1 MTNFYNSLHR
11 QKGLKTPENEVY
23 RFLLQQE
30 YIKLGLQY
38 TIKMYTFLKQ
48 TLRARSVFHA
58 VPQFISLSLLGL
70 EKYFNSSL
78 RGCNPLYGL
87 YRDVLLDRVRFFSDL
102 S

>member
-11 QKGLKTPENEVY
+11 QKGLKTSENEGY

-30 YIKLGLQY
+30 YIKLGLY
-38 TIKMYTFLKQ
+38 LGYTFLKQ

-78 RGCNPLYGL
+78 RGCTPLYGL